1 MAFFNAG
8 HNQQPRR
15 VAMTAL
21 PEHETCFA
29 MTVHKAQGS
38 EFDHV
43 LFILPKA
50 LDDATRRT
58 WSRELIYTGIT
69 RAKRRLTLVATP
81 ETWNLASN
89 NVFARRSGLAQQL
102 QSLERGL

>member
-1 MAFFNAG
+1 VAFFNAG

-89 NVFARRSGLAQQL
+89 NVFARRSGLAWQL
-102 QSLERGL
+102 RSLETTL